1 MAPTA
6 TNRIAFAGAACAA
19 ALAAAFAASGGDA
32 PSRMPAAPRVEP
44 LSLVETLV
52 LLRWGSGALDWNLPD
67 TKGDDDARNPS
78 RRP

>member
-19 ALAAAFAASGGDA
+19 ALAAAVAASGDA

>member
-1 MAPTA
+1 MARIETS
-6 TNRIAFAGAACAA
+6 RIAFAGAACAA
-19 ALAAAFAASGGDA
+19 ALAAAFAAGGGDG
-32 PSRMPAAPRVEP
+32 PSRVPPASRAQP

-67 TKGDDDARNPS
+67 TKGDDDGRIQS